1 MKKSFSVYLF
11 ASLLALLPLCAMAE
25 GSAANSSTANLPK
38 TNLPMHLTLEDAIT
52 YSLQNSRSLKSAS
65 LDLETK
71 KDAAAHKLNFLL
83 PDVKAGATLNRTT
96 KVSSSVPGYDVKE
109 RDHWSLMGTVSASMN
124 LNLSVIQQMKQTQ
137 AEYEAGRISWEQT
150 VKQNKRDIT
159 KIFYS
164 LLLQQ
169 ITLDNDRQALAN
181 AKERSKQAERNYLNG
196 LSPKVEVLQSQ
207 VSCKNMEMALQKS
220 ELALNEQ
227 FQQFAYL
234 LGIPVGTQIVLDGSM
249 TDRIT
254 QINEAQIRK
263 LISGTSSEVSLL
275 QKNLEAYNAQIKAN
289 NLGSFTPT
297 LSLNYG
303 FKPMN
308 SGFYDMGKSDSWR
321 DTGSV
326 SATLTWDI
334 TNMLPFSEN
343 RLANK
348 KLKRQKEKTQLAI
361 ADQQEKNNMDVSKI
375 LDEMWNAKTSMDAN
389 KENIALARESYQ
401 LTYESYSNGGTDY
414 QALRDA
420 QDELNKALLAEQSN
434 YYTFQAGLA
443 DLEYMFGSL

>member
-1 MKKSFSVYLF
+1 M
-11 ASLLALLPLCAMAE
+11 
-25 GSAANSSTANLPK
+25 
-38 TNLPMHLTLEDAIT
+38 
-52 YSLQNSRSLKSAS
+52 
-65 LDLETK
+65 
-71 KDAAAHKLNFLL
+71 
-83 PDVKAGATLNRTT
+83 
-96 KVSSSVPGYDVKE
+96 
-109 RDHWSLMGTVSASMN
+109 
-124 LNLSVIQQMKQTQ
+124 
-137 AEYEAGRISWEQT
+137 
-150 VKQNKRDIT
+150 
-159 KIFYS
+159 
-164 LLLQQ
+164 
-169 ITLDNDRQALAN
+169 
-181 AKERSKQAERNYLNG
+181 
-196 LSPKVEVLQSQ
+196 
-207 VSCKNMEMALQKS
+207 
-220 ELALNEQ
+220 
-227 FQQFAYL
+227 
-234 LGIPVGTQIVLDGSM
+234 
-249 TDRIT
+249 
-254 QINEAQIRK
+254 
-263 LISGTSSEVSLL
+263 SLL